1 MLKKLAISKDQ
12 DSMQLREPGNFMMIN
27 KEIHLASLDVATL
40 LGKRNRQNNGRSVET
55 SIQMIVIILNQKIQN
70 LQVTL
75 GIMTILKYSSKAKKE
90 L

>member
-1 MLKKLAISKDQ
+1 MLKKLAIFKDQ

-27 KEIHLASLDVATL
+27 KETHLTRLDVNTL

-55 SIQMIVIILNQKIQN
+55 STQMIVIILNQKIQN

-75 GIMTILKYSSKAKKE
+75 GIMTILK
-90 L
+90 